1 MVEKK
6 FKLTVIFSGRGQ
18 TMEVEDGSFVGP
30 ALESF
35 AVVVL
40 LTLGKVVTCLR
51 LVLNLYPK
59 TALKLTMCLG

>member
-1 MVEKK
+1 
-6 FKLTVIFSGRGQ
+6 
-18 TMEVEDGSFVGP
+18 MEVEDGSFVGP